1 MQHTL
6 SIKGY
11 SKFDADSSKRA
22 IEDAQELIAHY
33 NRGEFVYVY
42 TTNQSKPVEEHKIMK
57 VWQIMSGSGIFFVHK
72 ITKDRKRPERIRV
85 RISMSQQLPEY
96 WDSDDEGYTSDVD
109 EPSAK
114 SEIAEPQAESP
125 TE

>member
-22 IEDAQELIAHY
+22 IEDAQELIASY
-33 NRGEFVYVY
+33 NKGEFVYVY

-57 VWQIMSGSGIFFVHK
+57 VWHIMSGSGIFFIHK

-85 RISMSQQLPEY
+85 RISMSQQLQEY
-96 WDSDDEGYTSDVD
+96 WDSDDEPTAKVETADPPQSESHNGS
-109 EPSAK
+109 EPR
-114 SEIAEPQAESP
+114 
-125 TE
+125 TL